1 MRLKLMPALTLLS
14 AIAHSANV
22 HAAPWNIQPISV
34 QVASDTAT
42 GRAGPQVMMTP
53 TGSLILLATSGNN
66 ILSGVR
72 DLNLEYDV
80 VLHDR
85 QTDTDSL
92 PIRSGLAGNY
102 TPGGHSIPRAISP
115 DGRWVLFD
123 SSASDA
129 APGMVETGWFGP
141 DDDVFLH
148 DRQSGTTQ
156 LVSHRSDSAVHTG
169 SAESHAV
176 ALSSD
181 GRWVLYASF
190 AQDLVAGVSGYN
202 GRNVFLFDRLSNSS
216 RLVTRDHGSAS
227 TSADAGSRATAM
239 SADGRWILLASEAS
253 NLVNGFTSGN
263 GGQEDVYLYDR
274 DTESMVLVSHVSASA
289 SAGGDHRSEPV
300 ALSPDGR
307 WVLFDSYASNLL
319 ASVVDD
325 NNRTD
330 VFRYDRTNGQ
340 LVLVSHA
347 HGIPQQVAN
356 EESAAHSISD
366 DGARVLLRSN
376 ATNLLAGV
384 TDGNASSDVFLR
396 EVSGGTTLLVSRSAN
411 AAVAAD
417 GQSTPAGLSG
427 DGSRVLFTS
436 TATNVAGMTLD
447 GNGADPDL
455 FRFESASGVVGLVAH
470 QAGAPTISP
479 GAGVELWAMD
489 SSGRWLT
496 FGTSAVN
503 VVAGLI
509 DRNREPDAFLADTLT
524 GDTRLLARAGNTDPQ
539 TANRE
544 SVGAS
549 ISSDGRWVLA
559 GSRATNLLADLVD
572 ENNDRDVFVFDRQS
586 GGAYLVSHAAGA
598 PATAANQSSWPLA
611 ISGDGRWV
619 LFESY
624 ASNLVD
630 GVTDNNGQTD
640 VFLHDRQSG
649 STVLVSR
656 VADQMTTSDFAASY
670 GVGVSDDGRWVLFHS
685 TAADLVSGV
694 TDELGFEDAFL
705 FDRMTGQSQLVSH
718 AVGAPLLAADND
730 STPFGLSADG
740 RYVAYRSRAAN
751 LVAGL
756 EDANGT
762 DDVFLFDRVS
772 GDSVAV
778 SRAAVG
784 VPTAANG
791 GSYGLRISRNGQR
804 VLFSSGATNLVD
816 GVADLNGLPDMFLF
830 DAGTNSVRLISR
842 SAQAPGQTASGMSI
856 EGVLNANGSRVLWQ
870 SDASDIVF
878 GVADANSVND
888 VFLYDYAADSSTLM
902 SHSAG
907 NPGLTANG
915 ESLLGTISGNG
926 GTIGFRSVATN
937 LIAGIVDLNQ
947 EEDVILRRIALGEN
961 RMASLSADAASST
974 ADRYTSVGAMSH
986 DGRYVLMSSEASDLA
1001 ASAYD
1006 ANGYLDVFVAVD
1018 PETIFGDSFED

>member
-1 MRLKLMPALTLLS
+1 MRLNRMLAPTLLLV
-14 AIAHSANV
+14 IATCADV
-22 HAAPWNIQPISV
+22 HAAPWNIQPLSV

-42 GRAGPQVMMTP
+42 GTAGPHAMMTP

-85 QTDTDSL
+85 LATADSL
-92 PIRSGLAGNY
+92 PIRSGLDVNY
-102 TPGGHSIPRAISP
+102 TPGGHSIPRAISA

-129 APGMVETGWFGP
+129 APGIVETGWFGP
-141 DDDVFLH
+141 DDDVFLY
-148 DRQSGTTQ
+148 DRQNGTTQ
-156 LVSHRSDSAVHTG
+156 LVSHRSDSAAHTA
-169 SAESHAV
+169 SAESNAV
-176 ALSSD
+176 AISSD
-181 GRWVLYASF
+181 GRWILYTSMAP
-190 AQDLVAGVSGYN
+190 DLVAGVSGYN

-227 TSADAGSRATAM
+227 ISADAGSRASAM
-239 SADGRWILLASEAS
+239 SVDGRWILLASEAS
-253 NLVNGFTSGN
+253 NLVSGFTSGN

-274 DTESMVLVSHVSASA
+274 DTESIVLVSHVSASA
-289 SAGGDHRSEPV
+289 STGGDHRSEPV

-307 WVLFDSYASNLL
+307 WVLFDSFASNLL

-330 VFRYDRTNGQ
+330 VFRYDRTSGQ

-347 HGIPQQVAN
+347 HGTPQQVAN

-366 DGARVLLRSN
+366 DGARVLFRSN
-376 ATNLLAGV
+376 AINLLAGV

-396 EVSGGTTLLVSRSAN
+396 DVPGGTTLLVSRSPN
-411 AAVAAD
+411 ATVAAD

-427 DGSRVLFTS
+427 DGSRVLFSS

-455 FRFESASGVVGLVAH
+455 FQFEATSGVVGLVAH
-470 QAGAPTISP
+470 QAGTPTVSP

-503 VVAGLI
+503 VIAGLN
-509 DRNREPDAFLADTLT
+509 DRNRESDAFLADMLT
-524 GDTRLLARAGNTDPQ
+524 GDTRLLARAGNADPQ

-572 ENNDRDVFVFDRQS
+572 ENNDRDVFVFDRRS
-586 GGAYLVSHAAGA
+586 GGAHLVSHAAGA
-598 PATAANQSSWPLA
+598 PATAANQSSWPVA
-611 ISGDGRWV
+611 ISGDGRWA
-619 LFESY
+619 LFESA

-630 GVTDNNGQTD
+630 GVADNNGQTD

-649 STVLVSR
+649 TTVLVSR
-656 VADQMTTSDFAASY
+656 VAGQMTTSELAASY

-685 TAADLVSGV
+685 TAAGLVSGV
-694 TDELGFEDAFL
+694 TDELGFDDAFL

-718 AVGAPLLAADND
+718 AAGAPLLAADND
-730 STPFGLSADG
+730 STPFGVSADG
-740 RYVAYRSRAAN
+740 RFVAYRSRATN
-751 LVAGL
+751 LVVGL

-772 GDSVAV
+772 GDSIAV

-784 VPTAANG
+784 VPSVANG
-791 GSYGLRISRNGQR
+791 GSYGLRVSRNGQR
-804 VLFSSGATNLVD
+804 VLFSSGATNLVND
-816 GVADLNGLPDMFLF
+816 VADFNGLPDLFLF
-830 DAGTNSVRLISR
+830 DANSGSVRLISR
-842 SAQAPGQTASGMSI
+842 SAQASGQTASGISI
-856 EGVLNANGSRVLWQ
+856 EGELNANGSLVLWH
-870 SDASDIVF
+870 SDASDVVA
-878 GVADANSVND
+878 GVSDANSVND

-907 NPGLTANG
+907 NSALTANG
-915 ESLLGTISGNG
+915 ESLVGTICGSG
-926 GTIGFRSVATN
+926 GTIGFRSLATN
-937 LIAGIVDLNQ
+937 LISGIVDLNQ
-947 EEDVILRRIALGEN
+947 VEDVILRKVALGEN
-961 RMASLSADAASST
+961 QMATLSTEVASST
-974 ADRYTSVGAMSH
+974 ADRYTSIGAMSH
-986 DGRYVLMSSEASDLA
+986 DGRHVLMSSEASDLVG
-1001 ASAYD
+1001 SLYD
-1006 ANGYLDVFVAVD
+1006 ANGYTDVFVAVD
-1018 PETIFGDSFED
+1018 TESIFGDGFED